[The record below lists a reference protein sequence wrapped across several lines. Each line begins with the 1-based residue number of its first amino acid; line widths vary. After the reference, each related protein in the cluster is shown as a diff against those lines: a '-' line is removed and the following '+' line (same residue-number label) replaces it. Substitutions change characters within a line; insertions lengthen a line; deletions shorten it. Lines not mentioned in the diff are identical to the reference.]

1 MFEAEDT
8 IVDPE
13 LLDFMTAQKSGGSGG
28 RGLIFSQ
35 ERGRYIKA
43 MLPRGKVQRLAVDAT
58 MRASAPFQKPRR
70 LRAEADK
77 AAGGTKALRKVYIE
91 QSDVRIKRMAR
102 KAGALVIFC
111 VDASGSM
118 ALNRMNACKGA
129 CMNML
134 AEAYQSR
141 DQICLIPFQGE
152 QAEVLLPPTKSISMA
167 KKRLEQTR
175 LEESTRPS
183 QFATRPRGLAFV
195 GLRSDLNKLDDK
207 AADLAVKLEGTEA
220 EVNVSAMA
228 A

>member
-1 MFEAEDT
+1 MSKTLASQADLGSLQRRR
-8 IVDPE
+8 VNRG
-13 LLDFMTAQKSGGSGG
+13 LLGQC

-58 MRASAPFQKPRR
+58 MRASAPFQRPRR

-77 AAGGTKALRKVYIE
+77 AAGGKKELRKVYIE

-152 QAEVLLPPTKSISMA
+152 RAEVLLPPTKSISMA
-167 KKRLEQTR
+167 KNRLETMPCGGGSPLAHARFARFTKVTCFVVTLASNSCLLR
-175 LEESTRPS
+175 L
-183 QFATRPRGLAFV
+183 
-195 GLRSDLNKLDDK
+195 
-207 AADLAVKLEGTEA
+207 
-220 EVNVSAMA
+220 NVT
-228 A
+228 